1 MMKRFLPYFTCI
13 LLCFLPLWLLAQHS
27 SNSKAIRLY
36 DKALQ
41 LYKQREYLPTMKQL
55 DEVLKA
61 DSLFAEAYLLKGDL
75 FSDLKQP
82 EKAIKEYNNALAI
95 DTAVFPPAYYII
107 ANLQFGMEQYAEARK
122 NYFKYLAFHPKNQ
135 VELEKVSRNLP
146 LCEFRMKLMANPVS
160 FNPVN
165 LGEAVNSFGYE
176 YINSVSVDEEQ
187 MYFTRRGAD
196 RRDNES
202 FFESHKENGQWCPAT
217 ELGEPINTSGNEG
230 ALCLSPDR
238 MSFYLTCCS
247 RFDSYGSC
255 DLYTSQRYGNQWTEP
270 MNLGKTVNSTAWDS
284 QPCLASDGRTL
295 YFVSS
300 RKGTKGGSDIF
311 CTVKQADGTWSQPVN
326 LGDSINT
333 PADEM
338 APFIHA
344 DGRTLYFSSEGHP
357 GMGGADL
364 FVSRMDI
371 NGNWT
376 KAVNIGYPVNTKG
389 DEINLVIN
397 AGGDAAYISSDKEGG
412 FGNVDIYRF
421 ELPKEARPQPVSYV
435 EGRVFD
441 KKDRHPLGA
450 SFELIDLATSQ
461 IIVRSTSD
469 AATGEFL
476 LCLPVDH
483 DFALNVTCQ
492 GYLFYS
498 KNFSLSDKSGK
509 ESPKQLDIPMQPV
522 SIGETV
528 ILHNIFFETDKFE
541 LKPES
546 KAELDKLVEFML
558 NNTSMTI
565 EISGHT
571 DNTGA
576 EQHNLDLSE
585 QRALAVYNY
594 LVANG
599 IAKERLSYKGYGKS
613 KPIDINDTPEGRA
626 NNRRTEF
633 SVVSM

>member
-1 MMKRFLPYFTCI
+1 MKSNFQYLFCFILFLTP
-13 LLCFLPLWLLAQHS
+13 FLSPGQHS
-27 SNSKAIRLY
+27 KNPKAIRLY
-36 DKALQ
+36 DKAIQ
-41 LYKQREYLPTMKQL
+41 LYDQREYMLAMKQL
-55 DEVLKA
+55 TDVIIE
-61 DSLFAEAYLLKGDL
+61 DSTFAEAYLLRGDL
-75 FSDLKQP
+75 FNDLKQP
-82 EKAIKEYNNALAI
+82 EKAIPEYQKALSIDSAI
-95 DTAVFPPAYYII
+95 FPPAYFII
-107 ANLQFGMEQYAEARK
+107 ANLQFSIEQYTEAK
-122 NYFKYLAFHPKNQ
+122 ANYLKYLSFHPKGQ
-135 VELEKVSRNLP
+135 IELGKVSVNLP
-146 LCEFRMKLMANPVS
+146 LCDFRLRMMAAPVPY
-160 FNPVN
+160 NPVN
-165 LGEAVNSFGYE
+165 IGEAVNSNGYE

-202 FFESHKENGQWCPAT
+202 FFESHKENGQWSTAT

-247 RFDSYGSC
+247 RYDTYGSC

-270 MNLGKTVNSTAWDS
+270 KNLGKVVNSTSWDS
-284 QPCLASDGRTL
+284 QPCLSSDGRTL

-300 RKGTKGGSDIF
+300 RKGSKGGSDIY
-311 CTVKQADGTWSQPVN
+311 CTVLQADGSWSIPVN

-333 PADEM
+333 IADEM

-376 KAVNIGYPVNTKG
+376 KAVNIGYPVNTRG

-397 AGGDAAYISSDKEGG
+397 AGGDAAYISSDKAGG
-412 FGNVDIYRF
+412 FGNTDIYRF

-435 EGRVFD
+435 EGKVFD
-441 KKDRHPLGA
+441 KKDLHPLGA
-450 SFELIDLATSQ
+450 SFELIDLATNR

-469 AATGEFL
+469 AVTGEFL
-476 LCLPVDH
+476 LCLPTDH
-483 DFALNVTCQ
+483 DYALNVTCQ
-492 GYLFYS
+492 GYLFFS
-498 KNFSLSDKSGK
+498 KNFSLTNGSGK
-509 ESPKQLDIPMQPV
+509 ENPQQLDIPMQPV
-522 SIGETV
+522 SVGESV
-528 ILHNIFFETDKFE
+528 ILHNIFFEIDQFE

-558 NNTSMTI
+558 KNTTMTI
-565 EISGHT
+565 EIGGHT

-576 EQHNLDLSE
+576 ERHNLDLSE
-585 QRALAVYNY
+585 QRALSVYNY
-594 LVANG
+594 LVEHG
-599 IAKERLSYKGYGKS
+599 VSKDRLTYKGYGKS
-613 KPIDINDTPEGRA
+613 KPIDTNDTPEGRA

>member
-1 MMKRFLPYFTCI
+1 MKSNFQYLFCFILFLTP
-13 LLCFLPLWLLAQHS
+13 FLSPGQHS
-27 SNSKAIRLY
+27 KNPKAIRLY
-36 DKALQ
+36 DKAIQ
-41 LYKQREYLPTMKQL
+41 LYDQREYMLAMKQL
-55 DEVLKA
+55 TDVIIE
-61 DSLFAEAYLLKGDL
+61 DSTFAEAYLLRGDL
-75 FSDLKQP
+75 FNDLKQP
-82 EKAIKEYNNALAI
+82 EKAIPEYQKALSIDSAI
-95 DTAVFPPAYYII
+95 FPPAYFII
-107 ANLQFGMEQYAEARK
+107 ANLQFSIEQYTEAK
-122 NYFKYLAFHPKNQ
+122 ANYLKYLSFHPKGQ
-135 VELEKVSRNLP
+135 IELGKVSVNLP
-146 LCEFRMKLMANPVS
+146 LCDFRLKMMAAPVPY
-160 FNPVN
+160 NPVN
-165 LGEAVNSFGYE
+165 IGEAVNSNGYE

-202 FFESHKENGQWCPAT
+202 FFESHKENGQWSTAT

-247 RFDSYGSC
+247 RYDTYGSC

-270 MNLGKTVNSTAWDS
+270 KNLGKVVNSTSWDS
-284 QPCLASDGRTL
+284 QPCLSSDGRTL

-300 RKGTKGGSDIF
+300 RKGSKGGSDIY
-311 CTVKQADGTWSQPVN
+311 CTVLQADGSWNIPVN

-333 PADEM
+333 IADEM

-376 KAVNIGYPVNTKG
+376 KAVNIGYPVNTRG

-397 AGGDAAYISSDKEGG
+397 AGGDAAYISSDKAGG
-412 FGNVDIYRF
+412 FGNTDIYRF

-435 EGRVFD
+435 EGKVFD
-441 KKDRHPLGA
+441 KKDLHPLGA
-450 SFELIDLATSQ
+450 SFELIDLATNR

-469 AATGEFL
+469 AVTGEFL
-476 LCLPVDH
+476 LCLPTDH
-483 DFALNVTCQ
+483 DYALNVTCQ
-492 GYLFYS
+492 GYLFFS
-498 KNFSLSDKSGK
+498 KNFSLTNGSGK
-509 ESPKQLDIPMQPV
+509 ENPQQLDIPMQPV
-522 SIGETV
+522 SVGESV
-528 ILHNIFFETDKFE
+528 ILHNIFFEIDQFE

-558 NNTSMTI
+558 KNTTMTI
-565 EISGHT
+565 EIGGHT

-576 EQHNLDLSE
+576 ERHNLDLSE
-585 QRALAVYNY
+585 QRALSVYNY
-594 LVANG
+594 LVEHG
-599 IAKERLSYKGYGKS
+599 VSKDRLTYKGYGKS
-613 KPIDINDTPEGRA
+613 KPIDTNDTPEGRA

>member
-1 MMKRFLPYFTCI
+1 MKSNFQYLFCFILFLTP
-13 LLCFLPLWLLAQHS
+13 FLSPGQHS
-27 SNSKAIRLY
+27 KNPKAIRLY
-36 DKALQ
+36 DKAIQ
-41 LYKQREYLPTMKQL
+41 LYDQREYMLAMKQL
-55 DEVLKA
+55 TDVIIE
-61 DSLFAEAYLLKGDL
+61 DSTFAEAYLLRGDL
-75 FSDLKQP
+75 FNDLKQP
-82 EKAIKEYNNALAI
+82 EKAIPEYQKALSIDSAI
-95 DTAVFPPAYYII
+95 FPPAYFII
-107 ANLQFGMEQYAEARK
+107 ANLQFSIEQYTEAK
-122 NYFKYLAFHPKNQ
+122 ANYLKYLSFHPKGQ
-135 VELEKVSRNLP
+135 IELGKVSVNLP
-146 LCEFRMKLMANPVS
+146 LCDFRLRMMAAPVPY
-160 FNPVN
+160 NPVN
-165 LGEAVNSFGYE
+165 IGEAVNSNGYE

-202 FFESHKENGQWCPAT
+202 FFESHKENGQWSMAT

-247 RFDSYGSC
+247 RYDTYGSC

-270 MNLGKTVNSTAWDS
+270 KNLGKVVNSTSWDS
-284 QPCLASDGRTL
+284 QPCLSSDGRTL

-300 RKGTKGGSDIF
+300 RKGSKGGSDIY
-311 CTVKQADGTWSQPVN
+311 CTVLQADGSWSIPVN

-333 PADEM
+333 IADEM

-376 KAVNIGYPVNTKG
+376 KAVNIGYPVNTRG

-397 AGGDAAYISSDKEGG
+397 AGGDAAYISSDKAGG
-412 FGNVDIYRF
+412 FGNTDIYRF

-435 EGRVFD
+435 EGKVFD
-441 KKDRHPLGA
+441 KKDLHPLGA
-450 SFELIDLATSQ
+450 SFELIDLATNR

-469 AATGEFL
+469 AVTGEFL
-476 LCLPVDH
+476 LCLPTDH
-483 DFALNVTCQ
+483 DYALNVTCQ
-492 GYLFYS
+492 GYLFFS
-498 KNFSLSDKSGK
+498 KNFSLTNGSGK
-509 ESPKQLDIPMQPV
+509 ENPQQLDIPMQPV
-522 SIGETV
+522 SVGESV
-528 ILHNIFFETDKFE
+528 ILHNIFFEIDQFE

-558 NNTSMTI
+558 KNTTMTI
-565 EISGHT
+565 EIGGHT

-576 EQHNLDLSE
+576 ERHNLDLSE
-585 QRALAVYNY
+585 QRALSVYNY
-594 LVANG
+594 LVEHG
-599 IAKERLSYKGYGKS
+599 VSKDRLTYKGYGKS
-613 KPIDINDTPEGRA
+613 KPIDTNDTPEGRA

>member
-1 MMKRFLPYFTCI
+1 MKSAVISFFILFLISSPFYSSG
-13 LLCFLPLWLLAQHS
+13 QHS
-27 SNSKAIRLY
+27 KNAKAIRLY

-41 LYKQREYLPTMKQL
+41 LYDQREYMLTMKQL
-55 DEVLKA
+55 GEVLKE
-61 DSLFAEAYLLKGDL
+61 DSTFAEAYLLRGDL

-82 EKAIKEYNNALAI
+82 EQAIPEYKKALAI
-95 DTAVFPPAYYII
+95 DSAIFPPAYYII
-107 ANLQFGMEQYAEARK
+107 ANLQFSLENYTEAK
-122 NYFKYLAFHPKNQ
+122 ANYLKYLSFHPKGQ
-135 VELEKVSRNLP
+135 VELSKVSNNLP
-146 LCEFRMKLMANPVS
+146 LCDYRLKMMANPVP

-165 LGEAVNSFGYE
+165 VGDAVNTNGYE

-202 FFESHKENGQWCPAT
+202 FFESHKENGKWSLAT
-217 ELGEPINTSGNEG
+217 ELGEPINTPGNEG

-247 RFDSYGSC
+247 RYDSYGSC
-255 DLYTSQRYGNQWTEP
+255 DLYTSQRHGNQWTEP
-270 MNLGKTVNSTAWDS
+270 KNLGKTVNSTAWDS
-284 QPCLASDGRTL
+284 QPCLSSDGRTL

-300 RKGTKGGSDIF
+300 RKGSKGGSDIF
-311 CTVKQADGTWSQPVN
+311 CTVMQSDGSWNSPVN

-412 FGNVDIYRF
+412 FGNIDIYRF
-421 ELPKEARPQPVSYV
+421 QLPKEARPQPVSYV

-441 KKDRHPLGA
+441 KRDQHPLGA
-450 SFELIDLATSQ
+450 SFELIDLATNR

-469 AATGEFL
+469 AVTGEFL
-476 LCLPVDH
+476 LCLPTDH
-483 DFALNVTCQ
+483 DYALNVTCQ
-492 GYLFYS
+492 GYLFFS
-498 KNFSLSDKSGK
+498 KNFSLTNGSGK
-509 ESPKQLDIPMQPV
+509 ENPQQLDIPMQPV
-522 SIGETV
+522 SVGETV
-528 ILHNIFFETDKFE
+528 ILHNIFFGTDQFE

-546 KAELDKLVEFML
+546 IAELDKLVEFMQR
-558 NNTSMTI
+558 NTTMTI
-565 EISGHT
+565 EIGGHT

-576 EQHNLDLSE
+576 EQHNNDLSE

-594 LVANG
+594 LVEHG
-599 IAKERLSYKGYGKS
+599 IVKERLTYKGYGKS
-613 KPIDINDTPEGRA
+613 KPIDTNDTPEGRA